1 MKLVIV
7 DDEPLARQR
16 LVRMVDDLPGWDV
29 VGQSGDGTEA
39 LSLIEREQPDVVLLD
54 IRMAGLDGLQVARR
68 LAEQQTPPAVVFTTA
83 FSEHALSAFDT
94 SAVAYLLK
102 PVRKDRLCDALSRA
116 RRPSRAQLLALH
128 GMTLDKPKRNFIVAH
143 TREGLA
149 RVPIEDVIYFQA
161 DQKYTTVYHLNGE
174 LLIEDSLRALDED
187 LGNWFLRIHRKTLV
201 SKRFIAGLERGADQ
215 QYRLKLRHVRAS
227 LPISRRRLADVRRLL
242 SLEE

>member
-1 MKLVIV
+1 MKLIIV

-16 LVRMVDDLPGWDV
+16 LAKMVDDLPGWDV
-29 VGQSGDGTEA
+29 VGLSGDGTTA
-39 LSLIEREQPDVVLLD
+39 LAMIDQEQPDVVLLD

-68 LAEQQTPPAVVFTTA
+68 LAEQSTPPAVVFTTA

-94 SAVAYLLK
+94 NAVAYLLK
-102 PVRKDRLCDALSRA
+102 PVRKERLCEALSRA

-128 GMTLDKPKRNFIVAH
+128 GMTLDKPKRSFIVAH

-174 LLIEDSLRALDED
+174 LLIEDSLRSLDDD
-187 LGNWFLRIHRKTLV
+187 LGSWFLRIHRKTLV
-201 SKRFIAGLERGADQ
+201 SKRFIAGLERGPDQ

-227 LPISRRRLADVRRLL
+227 LPISRRRLSEVRRLL